1 MKKILN
7 LLPLLLLLVFFQS
20 CEKPL
25 EDKIVVNVDNLQA
38 DVNTEATEG
47 YVSISFIDSTGRRMQ
62 IDTLKQVEGKYVYNG
77 DIPTKD
83 GYSKAKLEFTNPSL
97 KREYAE
103 GRFFPSKAASIDVY
117 LLEGSKVEFDVK
129 INDDKSFITY
139 TVLRELGPTIN
150 TDIAKLTTI
159 TYPLEDASA
168 DTYTSRLESYYAAE
182 NKDEYFA
189 SEEYKANEE
198 LFKKQTEEL
207 NQAKQKFIGDNPAS
221 FASVLMLDG
230 LVSYDSDV
238 YMLESTFNLLSDEN
252 KSTELGKKL
261 SDYINNK
268 LSIQVGQNAP
278 EIKGTAFG
286 GNDFDLAN
294 ILGEKFVIVD
304 FWGTWCGPCV
314 NGMPHMAEYYRKYAD
329 KLEIVGVA
337 SDRLDPWTKFLNEK
351 TEYNWIHLLDEERS
365 IIDRYAIEAF
375 PTKFILNPKGEIV
388 YSEIGESQKFYD
400 KLDELMAE

>member
-1 MKKILN
+1 MKKILI
-7 LLPLLLLLVFFQS
+7 LLPILLLFVVLQS

-25 EDKIVVNVDNLQA
+25 EDKVVVNVDNLLA
-38 DVNTEATEG
+38 DADADACVT
-47 YVSISFIDSTGRRMQ
+47 ISFRDSTGRRMQ

-97 KREYAE
+97 KREFAE
-103 GRFFPSKAASIDVY
+103 GRFYPSKAASIDVY
-117 LLEGSKVEFDVK
+117 LIEGSKVEFDVK
-129 INDDKSFITY
+129 IDDAKSFITY

-150 TDIAKLTTI
+150 TDMAKFATLS
-159 TYPLEDASA
+159 YPMEDAYA
-168 DTYTSRLESYYAAE
+168 NTYTDRLKAYYSTE

-189 SEEYKANEE
+189 SEQYKANEE
-198 LFKKQTEEL
+198 LLSTQTKALEEL
-207 NQAKQKFIGDNPAS
+207 KKTFISENPNS
-221 FASVLMLDG
+221 FASVLVFDG

-238 YMLESTFNLLSDEN
+238 YKLESTFNLLSDEN

-314 NGMPHMAEYYRKYAD
+314 NGMPHMAEYYRKYAGR
-329 KLEIVGVA
+329 LEIVGVA